1 MDPNP
6 KLLHSVEGT
15 LTDMGHGFP
24 PSCLLPEGWE
34 LSQAMA
40 CDADK
45 ASAREAGANILLLGP
60 TPNPVQ
66 IDLVLFF
73 YFLGYL

>member
-1 MDPNP
+1 MDPNQ
-6 KLLHSVEGT
+6 KLLHSVGGT

-34 LSQAMA
+34 LFQAMA
-40 CDADK
+40 CDAEK
-45 ASAREAGANILLLGP
+45 GSAREAAANVLLLGT

-73 YFLGYL
+73 CFLGYL